1 MIADLLD
8 EATLAIGAMLI
19 VFSVMAFRRTRK
31 FIAQCQTVD
40 GRVAGYTTEESDERV
55 YHYALIR
62 FRDRSGVEH
71 ELRGSTG
78 QQEPPEVGATEG
90 ITYHPADPSNAWVTG
105 TAAPW
110 VIPWFVLMVGLG
122 FVIGGFVLRA
132 NAG

>member
-8 EATLAIGAMLI
+8 EATLAVGAMLI
-19 VFSVMAFRRTRK
+19 LFSLMTFRRTRK
-31 FIAQCQTVD
+31 FIAQCRTVD
-40 GRVAGYTTEESDERV
+40 GRVAGYTKEESDGSV
-55 YHYALIR
+55 YYYSLMR
-62 FRDRSGVEH
+62 FRDQAGVEH

-78 QQEPPEVGATEG
+78 LQQPPEVGATVG

-110 VIPWFVLMVGLG
+110 VVPWFVLIVGLG
-122 FVIGGFVLRA
+122 FAIGGFVLRA